1 MSEVVM
7 MIPNTPTPTLIPN
20 TPTPT
25 PTLIPPLDLA
35 LAFVFVSLF
44 FFLHS
49 LQQCQQFIFRDLAAF
64 PFPCAFRSAQVM
76 GP

>member
-35 LAFVFVSLF
+35 LVFVFVSLF
-44 FFLHS
+44 VSS
-49 LQQCQQFIFRDLAAF
+49 LTPAMPTIHL
-64 PFPCAFRSAQVM
+64 P
-76 GP
+76 